1 MYRRP
6 PRSTRTDTLF
16 PYTTLFRSG
25 SRALAQVRRAA
36 GPAIC
41 CRIVGQSRADGIEL
55 DIAMAAQYV
64 IFAVDQARLV
74 SPFPQGPGAGV
85 PGIEQADVVG
95 AESLHQTANVTC
107 ILRGH
112 GEGDMI
118 VHQDIRRSEELRGRK
133 GCVSTWSSGWSP
145 TD

>member
-1 MYRRP
+1 
-6 PRSTRTDTLF
+6 
-16 PYTTLFRSG
+16 
-25 SRALAQVRRAA
+25 
-36 GPAIC
+36 
-41 CRIVGQSRADGIEL
+41 
-55 DIAMAAQYV
+55 MAAQYV

-112 GEGDMI
+112 EEVDMLVHPAISMQTPVLRRQRLPPELTVNHATTILQDQAQEG
-118 VHQDIRRSEELRGRK
+118 VAPRTPLPRA
-133 GCVSTWSSGWSP
+133 
-145 TD
+145 

>member
-1 MYRRP
+1 MRISDWSSDVCSSDLGEALPDRV
-6 PRSTRTDTLF
+6 F
-16 PYTTLFRSG
+16 AEVG

-55 DIAMAAQYV
+55 DLAMAAQYV

-95 AESLHQTANVTC
+95 AGS
-107 ILRGH
+107 
-112 GEGDMI
+112 
-118 VHQDIRRSEELRGRK
+118 RSEERRVGK
-133 GCVSTWSSGWSP
+133 WCVNTL
-145 TD
+145 

>member
-1 MYRRP
+1 MRISDWSSDVCSSDLGEALPDRV
-6 PRSTRTDTLF
+6 F
-16 PYTTLFRSG
+16 AEVG

-85 PGIEQADVVG
+85 PGIEQAAVVG
-95 AESLHQTANVTC
+95 AEALHPTANVPS
-107 ILRGH
+107 ILQIGRG
-112 GEGDMI
+112 
-118 VHQDIRRSEELRGRK
+118 
-133 GCVSTWSSGWSP
+133 
-145 TD
+145 